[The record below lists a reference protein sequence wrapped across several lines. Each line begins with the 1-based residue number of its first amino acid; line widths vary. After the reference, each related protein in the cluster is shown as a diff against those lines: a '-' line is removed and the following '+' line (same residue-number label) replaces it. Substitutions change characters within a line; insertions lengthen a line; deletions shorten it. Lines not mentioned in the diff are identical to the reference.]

1 MDASLVPAMAG
12 TNEAR
17 TLSYIFSPIDSS
29 PLMHPLSNLE
39 RNSES
44 LNLVP
49 KLSNFNSKG
58 IAVSVSY
65 ITENNERKNS
75 ESTIQN
81 CDINQQNTISCSTF
95 ACYSTPINNTKN
107 LKSQTSITTQSNT
120 RLDDDHYIELK
131 KSNAQCF
138 RSISS
143 PQLTTKPLTRSKVYR
158 KASLKSS
165 TNKSTMQQQ
174 SDHANFK
181 ISNVNAVSN
190 IQTIKT
196 NNVKCI
202 LSTANKCRK
211 SNDQCPIQSDTCGK
225 AKENDSSIAN
235 SKSKWNIEDV
245 HITCNPLSTP
255 YPYSTPCQKTASGT
269 VTEPQDEEPKSRS
282 CGSFLPILS
291 LIPQTVIGFQY
302 LSPKMKFSWWR
313 NKIS

>member
-1 MDASLVPAMAG
+1 MDASLVPAMTG

-29 PLMHPLSNLE
+29 PLSHPLNNLE
-39 RNSES
+39 TTSES
-44 LNLVP
+44 INLVP
-49 KLSNFNSKG
+49 KLSSINSKG

-75 ESTIQN
+75 ESTIKN
-81 CDINQQNTISCSTF
+81 CEINQKNTISSSTF
-95 ACYSTPINNTKN
+95 ACHSMSFDIEKQ
-107 LKSQTSITTQSNT
+107 KSQTSIVIQSGT
-120 RLDDDHYIELK
+120 RSDDGYCIDSK
-131 KSNAQCF
+131 KANNVQCF

-143 PQLTTKPLTRSKVYR
+143 PQLTIKPLTRSKVYR

-165 TNKSTMQQQ
+165 TNKSSLQ
-174 SDHANFK
+174 SDLSTFTIDNF
-181 ISNVNAVSN
+181 NAVSN
-190 IQTIKT
+190 VKSMNNT
-196 NNVKCI
+196 NNSKCI
-202 LSTANKCRK
+202 LSKANKYRK
-211 SNDQCPIQSDTCGK
+211 TPEQCPIQSDTCRK
-225 AKENDSSIAN
+225 AKENDSGIAN
-235 SKSKWNIEDV
+235 SKNKWNIEDV

-269 VTEPQDEEPKSRS
+269 VTESQDEEPKSRS

>member
-1 MDASLVPAMAG
+1 MDASLVPAVTG

-17 TLSYIFSPIDSS
+17 TLSYILSPIDSS
-29 PLMHPLSNLE
+29 PLLHPLNNLE
-39 RNSES
+39 TTNES
-44 LNLVP
+44 INLVP
-49 KLSNFNSKG
+49 KLSNLNSKG
-58 IAVSVSY
+58 TAVSVTY
-65 ITENNERKNS
+65 ITENNEKKNS
-75 ESTIQN
+75 ESIIKN
-81 CDINQQNTISCSTF
+81 CEITQQNTISCSTF
-95 ACYSTPINNTKN
+95 VCHSTPVN
-107 LKSQTSITTQSNT
+107 LQNQNSQASIATQSNT
-120 RLDDDHYIELK
+120 RS
-131 KSNAQCF
+131 SNESCIGFKNAKAQCF

-165 TNKSTMQQQ
+165 TNKSNSH
-174 SDHANFK
+174 SDHANYT
-181 ISNVNAVSN
+181 INNANAVPN

-196 NNVKCI
+196 SNNAKCI
-202 LSTANKCRK
+202 LSTANMYRMTTDQYLIQ
-211 SNDQCPIQSDTCGK
+211 NDIRGK

-235 SKSKWNIEDV
+235 SKNKWNIEDV

-255 YPYSTPCQKTASGT
+255 YPYSTPCQKTSEM

>member
-1 MDASLVPAMAG
+1 MAG
-12 TNEAR
+12 TNEAQ
-17 TLSYIFSPIDSS
+17 TLSYILSPTDSS
-29 PLMHPLSNLE
+29 SLLHPLSNLE
-39 RNSES
+39 TTSES
-44 LNLVP
+44 INIIP
-49 KLSNFNSKG
+49 KLSNINSKG

-65 ITENNERKNS
+65 LTENNERKNS
-75 ESTIQN
+75 DGSIKN
-81 CDINQQNTISCSTF
+81 CEITLQNTISYSTF
-95 ACYSTPINNTKN
+95 ACYSMPVNRKN
-107 LKSQTSITTQSNT
+107 LKSQTSVATRSDDNHCFEFKKANT
-120 RLDDDHYIELK
+120 
-131 KSNAQCF
+131 QCF

-165 TNKSTMQQQ
+165 ASKLSSQ
-174 SDHANFK
+174 SG
-181 ISNVNAVSN
+181 NATFTSN

-196 NNVKCI
+196 SKNDKCM
-202 LSTANKCRK
+202 LSTVPNYRK
-211 SNDQCPIQSDTCGK
+211 TPDQCHINKSDACGK
-225 AKENDSSIAN
+225 VNENDYSIAN
-235 SKSKWNIEDV
+235 SKIKWNIEDI

-269 VTEPQDEEPKSRS
+269 VTESQDEEPKSRS